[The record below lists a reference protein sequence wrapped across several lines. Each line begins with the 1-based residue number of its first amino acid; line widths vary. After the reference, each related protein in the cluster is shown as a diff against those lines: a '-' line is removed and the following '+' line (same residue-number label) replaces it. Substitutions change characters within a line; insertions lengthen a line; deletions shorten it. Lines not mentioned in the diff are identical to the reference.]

1 MSNLEKQVAVLVRLC
16 TAEKETD
23 RRRAR
28 EELRGMLNAPDAL
41 GPMDTEDMIRQVL
54 LEVGA
59 PDHLAGHPYVVQG
72 VLLVLENWEY
82 MNNVMSGLYP
92 RLAELFDSTP
102 SRIERSIRHVIEVA
116 WSRGDLDVLERYF
129 GNTVSASKGKPT
141 NSEFMA
147 RVANIVR
154 QRMKRAAADEACGIR
169 AGVDI
174 Q

>member
-72 VLLVLENWEY
+72 VFLVLENWEY

-154 QRMKRAAADEACGIR
+154 QRMKRAA
-169 AGVDI
+169 
-174 Q
+174 

>member
-1 MSNLEKQVAVLVRLC
+1 MIQKAQLFQLPQIMQVYA
-16 TAEKETD
+16 K
-23 RRRAR
+23 AR
-28 EELRGMLNAPDAL
+28 IFMAQNGNPLQWGQNYP
-41 GPMDTEDMIRQVL
+41 PEDMIRQVL